1 MFALHSIAIIFHQK
15 PEATTST
22 AKGGGSTFNGIYSP
36 TPAPPPP
43 RRKSFQIKVTVSIF
57 KLVKVPAIL
66 NTKFRFD
73 GSMVGGGGGSGSG
86 GGKQEPVTRSEQLP
100 C

>member
-36 TPAPPPP
+36 RP
-43 RRKSFQIKVTVSIF
+43 RRKSFQIKVTVSNF
-57 KLVKVPAIL
+57 QLVKVPAIL
-66 NTKFRFD
+66 KTKFRFD
-73 GSMVGGGGGSGSG
+73 GSMVGGGEGSGSG

>member
-22 AKGGGSTFNGIYSP
+22 AKGGGSTFNGIYSL
-36 TPAPPPP
+36 PPPP
-43 RRKSFQIKVTVSIF
+43 PPRRRKSFQIKVTVSIF
-57 KLVKVPAIL
+57 KLVQVPAIL

-73 GSMVGGGGGSGSG
+73 GSMVGGGEGSGSG

>member
-1 MFALHSIAIIFHQK
+1 MFALHSISIIFHQK
-15 PEATTST
+15 PEATAST

-36 TPAPPPP
+36 PPPPPPP

-73 GSMVGGGGGSGSG
+73 GSMVGGGGVGAAGGS
-86 GGKQEPVTRSEQLP
+86 RSP
-100 C
+100 

>member
-36 TPAPPPP
+36 RP
-43 RRKSFQIKVTVSIF
+43 RRKSFQIKVTVSNF
-57 KLVKVPAIL
+57 QLVKVPAIL
-66 NTKFRFD
+66 KTKFRFD
-73 GSMVGGGGGSGSG
+73 GSMVGGGGGGEWERRG
-86 GGKQEPVTRSEQLP
+86 EAGEQEPVTRSEQLP

>member
-36 TPAPPPP
+36 PPPH
-43 RRKSFQIKVTVSIF
+43 RKSFQIKVTVSIF

-73 GSMVGGGGGSGSG
+73 GSMVGWGGSGSG

>member
-36 TPAPPPP
+36 PSPPA
-43 RRKSFQIKVTVSIF
+43 
-57 KLVKVPAIL
+57 VKV
-66 NTKFRFD
+66 FR
-73 GSMVGGGGGSGSG
+73 
-86 GGKQEPVTRSEQLP
+86 
-100 C
+100 

>member
-1 MFALHSIAIIFHQK
+1 MFALHSISIIFHQK

-36 TPAPPPP
+36 PAPPP

-73 GSMVGGGGGSGSG
+73 GSMVGGSGSG